1 MNESVGKLK
10 YNQLHPNDRALLR
23 DAGIGKILKKNLKFP
38 F

>member
-23 DAGIGKILKKNLKFP
+23 DAGIGNSEK
-38 F
+38 